1 MDISAL
7 SGVSSEYLNVY
18 AKRADLVES
27 EDDSFG
33 SILSAMMDSLEETND
48 LQNTAEAEEIRF
60 AMGES
65 ENTHDLLI
73 AESKANIALQ
83 YTVAVRDKLIEGYKE
98 LMQMSV

>member
-1 MDISAL
+1 MDISTL

-18 AKRADLVES
+18 AKRADLVEK
-27 EDDSFG
+27 EDESFA
-33 SILSAMMDSLEETND
+33 SVFSSMMDSLNETNA
-48 LQNTAEAEEIRF
+48 LQNRAEAEEIRF

-83 YTVAVRDKLIEGYKE
+83 YTVAVRDKLIEGYRE